1 MLNSNINFFSEN
13 ISFVLK
19 NKKMIRKWIFFAIDK
34 EKKYSG
40 IINYIFCNDARLLS
54 LNKTYL
60 NRDTLTD
67 ILTFDYS
74 EDNKISGDIFIS
86 IDRVKK
92 NAKTFNVL
100 FFNELQRI
108 MIHGILH
115 LIGYNDKTDKEKIV
129 MTQKEDY
136 YLSLFYKNFM

>member
-1 MLNSNINFFSEN
+1 MHNSNINFFSEN

-19 NKKMIRKWIFFAIDK
+19 NKKIIRKWIFSTINK
-34 EKKYSG
+34 ENKSLG
-40 IINYIFCNDARLLS
+40 IINYIFCNDADLLS

-86 IDRVKK
+86 IDRIKK
-92 NAKTFNVL
+92 NRKTFNVL
-100 FFNELQRI
+100 FYNELQRV

-115 LIGYNDKTDKEKIV
+115 LIDYGDKTEKEKTV

-136 YLSLFYKNFM
+136 YLSLFPKNYL